1 MYKFESGQGYQCHWL
16 SVSHFTVNRE
26 TINKSLL
33 SISQNNPRL
42 RSIMSPAVC
51 AECEP
56 VFAFIMSFHYHL
68 YKCQRL
74 LESSKLYKVT
84 CNSWDNA
91 LLLCMSSE
99 CMKVMLCWLVLPHL
113 QRLQHWMDQRYL
125 DPRLFI
131 LRLRPQ
137 RVWLIASEASSC
149 MSFIKSHVS
158 RQYSHIITSSP
169 VYLYSSLSLCVCV
182 WCVCGCVCGA
192 CVCVFQYHPGLW
204 WPSASS

>member
-1 MYKFESGQGYQCHWL
+1 
-16 SVSHFTVNRE
+16 
-26 TINKSLL
+26 
-33 SISQNNPRL
+33 
-42 RSIMSPAVC
+42 
-51 AECEP
+51 
-56 VFAFIMSFHYHL
+56 
-68 YKCQRL
+68 
-74 LESSKLYKVT
+74 
-84 CNSWDNA
+84 
-91 LLLCMSSE
+91 MSSE

-169 VYLYSSLSLCVCV
+169 VYLYSFLSLSVCVCV
-182 WCVCGCVCGA
+182 
-192 CVCVFQYHPGLW
+192 CVCVSV
-204 WPSASS
+204 PSWALVALGFLVVLITLSCCLCFCKKMIFKKKKEKGGKETNEKNNINLSNVKEDETKLVLIIDWVL